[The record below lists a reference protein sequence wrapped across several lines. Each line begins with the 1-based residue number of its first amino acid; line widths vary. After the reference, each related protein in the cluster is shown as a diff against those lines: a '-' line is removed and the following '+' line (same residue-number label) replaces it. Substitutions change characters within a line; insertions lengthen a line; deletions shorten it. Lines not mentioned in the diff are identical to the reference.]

1 MARALE
7 DDGHCL
13 RLTKPIRLVFYPPD
27 RLPDAVQMAGCLIGV
42 NDSRDG
48 QPRPRLGMSN
58 GASWD
63 IYARVDELALPTQS
77 LAVARQYDL
86 VPLVQAAVAD
96 MLPSFQAP
104 LRVIHPPA
112 IAHMPADSATEIKL
126 AQRHIATA
134 VLEVS
139 DHVNRLMRENAD
151 LRARIEHIE
160 RVALAKVEAA

>member
-1 MARALE
+1 M
-7 DDGHCL
+7 
-13 RLTKPIRLVFYPPD
+13 KPIEDCGAYIQIHKPVKPRFYTPD
-27 RLPDAVQMAGCLIGV
+27 RLPDATQCAGCYIGV

-48 QPRPRLGMSN
+48 VPRVRYAISN

-63 IYARVDELALPTQS
+63 YVARVDELPQPS
-77 LAVARQYDL
+77 QGPAVAQQFDL

-139 DHVNRLMRENAD
+139 DHVNILMRENAD

-160 RVALAKVEAA
+160 RVALARVEAA